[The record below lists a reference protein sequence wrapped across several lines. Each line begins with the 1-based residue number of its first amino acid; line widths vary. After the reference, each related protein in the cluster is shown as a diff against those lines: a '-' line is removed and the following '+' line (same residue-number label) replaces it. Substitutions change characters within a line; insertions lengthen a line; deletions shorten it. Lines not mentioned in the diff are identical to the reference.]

1 MEKHYHAHLIR
12 FGGSLNPESN
22 LWTPTLMVFWNEGG
36 ETISRRILFKS
47 TFTSE
52 ADAKVRAYDFAI
64 TWIDSGK
71 PEIASS

>member
-12 FGGSLNPESN
+12 FGGSLDANSN
-22 LWTPTLMVFWNEGG
+22 QWTPTLKVFWSEGG
-36 ETISRRILFKS
+36 DTISERIVFKS
-47 TFTSE
+47 AHSTE
-52 ADAKVRAYDFAI
+52 IDAEVRAFDFAV